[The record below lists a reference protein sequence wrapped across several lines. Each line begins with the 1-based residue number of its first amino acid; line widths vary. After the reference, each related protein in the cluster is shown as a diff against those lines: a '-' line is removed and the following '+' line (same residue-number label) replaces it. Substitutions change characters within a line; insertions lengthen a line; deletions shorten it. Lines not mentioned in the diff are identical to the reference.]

1 MTTVIWLIWGFGAT
15 LLVVTGLIL
24 LVGAPYVP
32 TIKKARMD
40 ALELLDLKPGQLVID
55 LGCGDGRFLIS
66 AAKRGLKAEGY
77 ELNPLLVAY
86 AWLVTRRYRKQVRV
100 VWGNFWKADLSK
112 ADGVFVFLLDRFMQQ
127 LDDKIQKDS
136 KGKNLKLASHAF
148 KIPGHKSAARRGA
161 VFLYLYGP
169 LAKRA

>member
-1 MTTVIWLIWGFGAT
+1 MTTLIWVIWGFGVV

-32 TIKKARMD
+32 TIKKTRAD
-40 ALELLDLKPGQLVID
+40 ALDLLDLQPGQLVMD

-77 ELNPLLVAY
+77 ELNPLLAAY
-86 AWLVTRRYRKQVRV
+86 AWLATRRYRKQVRV

-112 ADGVFVFLLDRFMQQ
+112 ADGVFVFLLDRFMRQ
-127 LDDKIQKDS
+127 LDEKIQKDTKVQS
-136 KGKNLKLASHAF
+136 LKLASHAF
-148 KIPGHKSAARRGA
+148 KIPGRKAAGRRGA
-161 VFLYLYGP
+161 VFLYVYRP